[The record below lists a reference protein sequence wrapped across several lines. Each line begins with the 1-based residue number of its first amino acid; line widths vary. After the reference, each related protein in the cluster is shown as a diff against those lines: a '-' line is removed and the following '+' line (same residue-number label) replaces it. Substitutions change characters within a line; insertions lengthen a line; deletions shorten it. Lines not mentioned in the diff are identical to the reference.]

1 MIEIKNLCKSFEI
14 ADGTVD
20 ALKDISL
27 TINDGEIYGI
37 IGMSGAGKSTLVRC
51 INLLEQPTSGT
62 IEIDGVDLTKL
73 SKKDLRVKRKEISMI
88 FQNFNLLQQKN
99 VLQNVLFP
107 LQISNNDK
115 QYSLKKAKDLLKMVD
130 LSDKL
135 DSYPSQL
142 SGGQKQRV
150 AIARALACDP
160 KVLLCDEPTSALDPQ
175 TTASILQLLKTINQ
189 KLNITIIMITHQMSV
204 VEKICNKVAILS
216 EGKVAESGQVN
227 EVFSNPKSLA
237 AKKLVFPEGF
247 DDILSI
253 SSSKKMIRIVF
264 DGQQVTEK
272 PIIALMSQQT
282 GVLASISYAST
293 KSIGGKLYGSMILTV
308 DDSSQLTKVLDYLNS
323 NGLIAREVNLND

>member
-1 MIEIKNLCKSFEI
+1 MIKISNLTKKYNNDVVALNGVTLS
-14 ADGTVD
+14 VD
-20 ALKDISL
+20 KGD
-27 TINDGEIYGI
+27 IYGI
-37 IGMSGAGKSTLVRC
+37 IGLSGAGKSTLVRC

-115 QYSLKKAKDLLKMVD
+115 QYSLEKAKDLLKMVD

-247 DDILSI
+247 DDILSL

-264 DGQQVTEK
+264 DGQKVTEK

>member
-1 MIEIKNLCKSFEI
+1 
-14 ADGTVD
+14 
-20 ALKDISL
+20 
-27 TINDGEIYGI
+27 
-37 IGMSGAGKSTLVRC
+37 
-51 INLLEQPTSGT
+51 
-62 IEIDGVDLTKL
+62 
-73 SKKDLRVKRKEISMI
+73 
-88 FQNFNLLQQKN
+88 
-99 VLQNVLFP
+99 
-107 LQISNNDK
+107 
-115 QYSLKKAKDLLKMVD
+115 MVD

-264 DGQQVTEK
+264 DGQKVTEK

-308 DDSSQLTKVLDYLNS
+308 DDTSQLTKVLDYLNS

>member
-1 MIEIKNLCKSFEI
+1 MIKISNLTKKYNNDVVALNGVTLS
-14 ADGTVD
+14 VD
-20 ALKDISL
+20 KGD
-27 TINDGEIYGI
+27 IYGI
-37 IGMSGAGKSTLVRC
+37 IGLSGAGKSTLVRC

-150 AIARALACDP
+150 AIARSLACDP

-264 DGQQVTEK
+264 DGQKVTEK

-308 DDSSQLTKVLDYLNS
+308 DDTSQLTKVLDYLNS

>member
-1 MIEIKNLCKSFEI
+1 MIKISNLTKKYNNDVVALNGVTLS
-14 ADGTVD
+14 VD
-20 ALKDISL
+20 KGD
-27 TINDGEIYGI
+27 IYGI
-37 IGMSGAGKSTLVRC
+37 IGLSGAGKSTLVRC

-115 QYSLKKAKDLLKMVD
+115 QYSLEKAKDLLKMVD

-150 AIARALACDP
+150 AIARALASDP

-247 DDILSI
+247 DDILSL

>member
-1 MIEIKNLCKSFEI
+1 MIKISNLTKKYNNDVVALNGVTLS
-14 ADGTVD
+14 VD
-20 ALKDISL
+20 KGD
-27 TINDGEIYGI
+27 IYGI
-37 IGMSGAGKSTLVRC
+37 IGLSGAGKSTLVRC

-150 AIARALACDP
+150 AIARALASDP

-264 DGQQVTEK
+264 DGQKVTEK

-308 DDSSQLTKVLDYLNS
+308 DDTSQLTKVLDYLNS

>member
-1 MIEIKNLCKSFEI
+1 MIKISNLTKKYNNDVVALNGVTLS
-14 ADGTVD
+14 VD
-20 ALKDISL
+20 KGD
-27 TINDGEIYGI
+27 IYGI
-37 IGMSGAGKSTLVRC
+37 IGLSGAGKSTLVRC

-237 AKKLVFPEGF
+237 AKLLVFPEGF

-264 DGQQVTEK
+264 DGQKVTEK

-308 DDSSQLTKVLDYLNS
+308 DDTSQLTKVLDYLNS

>member
-1 MIEIKNLCKSFEI
+1 MIKISNLTKKYNNDVVALNGVTLS
-14 ADGTVD
+14 VD
-20 ALKDISL
+20 KGD
-27 TINDGEIYGI
+27 IYGI
-37 IGMSGAGKSTLVRC
+37 IGLSGAGKSTLVRC

-264 DGQQVTEK
+264 DGQKVTEK

-308 DDSSQLTKVLDYLNS
+308 DDSNQLTKVLDYLNS

>member
-1 MIEIKNLCKSFEI
+1 MIKISNLTKKYNNDVVALNGVTLS
-14 ADGTVD
+14 VD
-20 ALKDISL
+20 KGD
-27 TINDGEIYGI
+27 IYGI
-37 IGMSGAGKSTLVRC
+37 IGLSGAGKSTLVRC

-115 QYSLKKAKDLLKMVD
+115 QYSLEKAKDLLKMVD

-253 SSSKKMIRIVF
+253 SSSKKMLRIVF

>member
-1 MIEIKNLCKSFEI
+1 MIKISNLTKKYNNDVVALNGVTLS
-14 ADGTVD
+14 VD
-20 ALKDISL
+20 KGD
-27 TINDGEIYGI
+27 IYGI
-37 IGMSGAGKSTLVRC
+37 IGLSGAGKSTLVRC

-115 QYSLKKAKDLLKMVD
+115 QYSLEKAKDLLKMVD

-247 DDILSI
+247 DDILSL

-264 DGQQVTEK
+264 DGQKVTEK
-272 PIIALMSQQT
+272 PIIAMMSQQT

-308 DDSSQLTKVLDYLNS
+308 DDTSQLTKVLDYLNS

>member
-1 MIEIKNLCKSFEI
+1 MIKISNLTKKYNNDVVALNGVTLS
-14 ADGTVD
+14 VD
-20 ALKDISL
+20 IGD
-27 TINDGEIYGI
+27 IYGI
-37 IGMSGAGKSTLVRC
+37 IGLSGAGKSTLVRC

-264 DGQQVTEK
+264 DGQKVTEK

-308 DDSSQLTKVLDYLNS
+308 DDTSQLTKVLDYLNS

>member
-1 MIEIKNLCKSFEI
+1 MIKISNLTKKYNNDVVALNGVTLS
-14 ADGTVD
+14 VD
-20 ALKDISL
+20 KGD
-27 TINDGEIYGI
+27 IYGI
-37 IGMSGAGKSTLVRC
+37 IGLSGAGKSTLVRC

-88 FQNFNLLQQKN
+88 FQNFNILQQKN

-264 DGQQVTEK
+264 DGQKVTEK
-272 PIIALMSQQT
+272 PIIAMMSQQT

-308 DDSSQLTKVLDYLNS
+308 DDTSQLTKVLDYLNS

>member
-1 MIEIKNLCKSFEI
+1 MIKISNLTKKYNNDVVALNGVTLS
-14 ADGTVD
+14 VD
-20 ALKDISL
+20 KGD
-27 TINDGEIYGI
+27 IYGI
-37 IGMSGAGKSTLVRC
+37 IGLSGAGKSTLVRC

-115 QYSLKKAKDLLKMVD
+115 QYSLEKAKDLLKMVD

-189 KLNITIIMITHQMSV
+189 KLNITIK
-204 VEKICNKVAILS
+204 E
-216 EGKVAESGQVN
+216 
-227 EVFSNPKSLA
+227 
-237 AKKLVFPEGF
+237 
-247 DDILSI
+247 D
-253 SSSKKMIRIVF
+253 
-264 DGQQVTEK
+264 
-272 PIIALMSQQT
+272 
-282 GVLASISYAST
+282 
-293 KSIGGKLYGSMILTV
+293 
-308 DDSSQLTKVLDYLNS
+308 
-323 NGLIAREVNLND
+323 

>member
-1 MIEIKNLCKSFEI
+1 MIKISNLTKKYNN
-14 ADGTVD
+14 DVV
-20 ALKDISL
+20 ALNGVTLSIDKGD
-27 TINDGEIYGI
+27 IYGI
-37 IGMSGAGKSTLVRC
+37 IGLSGAGKSTLVRC

-115 QYSLKKAKDLLKMVD
+115 QYSLEKAKDLLKMVD

-264 DGQQVTEK
+264 DGQKVTEK
-272 PIIALMSQQT
+272 PIIAMMSQQT

>member
-1 MIEIKNLCKSFEI
+1 MIKISNLTKKYNNDVVALNGVTLS
-14 ADGTVD
+14 VD
-20 ALKDISL
+20 KGD
-27 TINDGEIYGI
+27 IYGI
-37 IGMSGAGKSTLVRC
+37 IGLSGAGKSTLVRC

-115 QYSLKKAKDLLKMVD
+115 QYSLEKAKDLLKMVD

-264 DGQQVTEK
+264 DGQKVTEK
-272 PIIALMSQQT
+272 PIIAMMSQQT

>member
-1 MIEIKNLCKSFEI
+1 MIKISNLTKKYNNDVVALNGVTLS
-14 ADGTVD
+14 VD
-20 ALKDISL
+20 KGD
-27 TINDGEIYGI
+27 IYGI
-37 IGMSGAGKSTLVRC
+37 IGLSGAGKSTLVRC

-115 QYSLKKAKDLLKMVD
+115 QYSLEKAKDLLKMVD

-308 DDSSQLTKVLDYLNS
+308 DDSNQLTKVLDYLNS

>member
-1 MIEIKNLCKSFEI
+1 MIKISNLTK
-14 ADGTVD
+14 
-20 ALKDISL
+20 KY
-27 TINDGEIYGI
+27 INDVVALNGVTLSVDKGDIYGI
-37 IGMSGAGKSTLVRC
+37 IGLSGAGKSTLVRC

-115 QYSLKKAKDLLKMVD
+115 QYSLEKAKDLLKMVD

-247 DDILSI
+247 DDILSL

-264 DGQQVTEK
+264 DGQKVTEK

>member
-1 MIEIKNLCKSFEI
+1 MIKISNLTKKYNNDVVALNGVTLS
-14 ADGTVD
+14 VD
-20 ALKDISL
+20 KGD
-27 TINDGEIYGI
+27 IYGI
-37 IGMSGAGKSTLVRC
+37 IGLSGAGKSTLVRC

-115 QYSLKKAKDLLKMVD
+115 QYSLEKAKDLLKMVD

-247 DDILSI
+247 DDILSL
-253 SSSKKMIRIVF
+253 SSSKKMLRIVF

>member
-1 MIEIKNLCKSFEI
+1 MIKISNLTKKYNNDVVALNGVTLS
-14 ADGTVD
+14 VD
-20 ALKDISL
+20 KGD
-27 TINDGEIYGI
+27 IYGI
-37 IGMSGAGKSTLVRC
+37 IGLSGAGKSTLVRC

-62 IEIDGVDLTKL
+62 IEIDGEDLTKL

-115 QYSLKKAKDLLKMVD
+115 QYSLEKAKDLLKMVD

-247 DDILSI
+247 DDILSL

-272 PIIALMSQQT
+272 PIIAMMSQQT

>member
-1 MIEIKNLCKSFEI
+1 MIKISNLTKKYNNDVVALNGVTLS
-14 ADGTVD
+14 VD
-20 ALKDISL
+20 KGD
-27 TINDGEIYGI
+27 IYGI
-37 IGMSGAGKSTLVRC
+37 IGLSGAGKSTLVRC

-115 QYSLKKAKDLLKMVD
+115 QYSLEKAKDLLKMVD

-264 DGQQVTEK
+264 DGQKVTEK

>member
-1 MIEIKNLCKSFEI
+1 MIKISNLTKKYNNDVVALNGVTLS
-14 ADGTVD
+14 VD
-20 ALKDISL
+20 KGD
-27 TINDGEIYGI
+27 IYGI
-37 IGMSGAGKSTLVRC
+37 IGLSGAGKSTLVRC

-115 QYSLKKAKDLLKMVD
+115 QYSLEKAKDLLKMVD

-150 AIARALACDP
+150 AIARALASDP

-253 SSSKKMIRIVF
+253 SSSKKMLRIVF

>member
-1 MIEIKNLCKSFEI
+1 MIKISNLTKKYNNDVVALNGVTLS
-14 ADGTVD
+14 VD
-20 ALKDISL
+20 KGD
-27 TINDGEIYGI
+27 IYGI
-37 IGMSGAGKSTLVRC
+37 IGLSGAGKSTLVRC
-51 INLLEQPTSGT
+51 IKLLEQPTSGT

-264 DGQQVTEK
+264 DGQKVTEK

-308 DDSSQLTKVLDYLNS
+308 DDTSQLTKVLDYLNS

>member
-1 MIEIKNLCKSFEI
+1 MIKISNLTKKYNNDVVALNGVTLS
-14 ADGTVD
+14 VD
-20 ALKDISL
+20 KGD
-27 TINDGEIYGI
+27 IYGI
-37 IGMSGAGKSTLVRC
+37 IGLSGAGKSTLVRC

-115 QYSLKKAKDLLKMVD
+115 QYSLEKAKDLLKMVD

-253 SSSKKMIRIVF
+253 SSSKKMLRIVF
-264 DGQQVTEK
+264 DGQKVTEK

>member
-1 MIEIKNLCKSFEI
+1 MIKISNLTKKYNNDVVALNGVTLS
-14 ADGTVD
+14 VD
-20 ALKDISL
+20 KGD
-27 TINDGEIYGI
+27 IYGI
-37 IGMSGAGKSTLVRC
+37 IGLSGAGKSTLVRC

-115 QYSLKKAKDLLKMVD
+115 QYSLEKAKDLLKMVD

-264 DGQQVTEK
+264 DGQKVTEK
-272 PIIALMSQQT
+272 PIIAMMSQQT

-308 DDSSQLTKVLDYLNS
+308 DDTSQLTKVLDYLNS

>member
-1 MIEIKNLCKSFEI
+1 MIKISNLTKKYNNDVVALNGVTLS
-14 ADGTVD
+14 VD
-20 ALKDISL
+20 KGD
-27 TINDGEIYGI
+27 IYGI
-37 IGMSGAGKSTLVRC
+37 IGLSGAGKSTLVRC

-115 QYSLKKAKDLLKMVD
+115 QYSLEKAKDLLKMVD

-227 EVFSNPKSLA
+227 EVFSNPKSLD

-247 DDILSI
+247 DDILSL

-264 DGQQVTEK
+264 DGQKVTEK
-272 PIIALMSQQT
+272 PIIAMMSQQT
-282 GVLASISYAST
+282 GVLTSISYAST

>member
-1 MIEIKNLCKSFEI
+1 MIKISNLTKKYNNDVVALNGVTLS
-14 ADGTVD
+14 VD
-20 ALKDISL
+20 KGD
-27 TINDGEIYGI
+27 IYGI
-37 IGMSGAGKSTLVRC
+37 IGLSGAGKSTLVRC

-115 QYSLKKAKDLLKMVD
+115 QYSLEKAKDLLKMVD

-150 AIARALACDP
+150 AIARALASDP

-264 DGQQVTEK
+264 DGQKVTEK
-272 PIIALMSQQT
+272 PIIAMMSQQT

-323 NGLIAREVNLND
+323 NGLIAREVNLQD

>member
-1 MIEIKNLCKSFEI
+1 MIKISNLTKKYNNDVVALNGVTLS
-14 ADGTVD
+14 VD
-20 ALKDISL
+20 KGD
-27 TINDGEIYGI
+27 IYGI
-37 IGMSGAGKSTLVRC
+37 IGLSGAGKSTLVRC

-115 QYSLKKAKDLLKMVD
+115 QYSLEKAKDLLKMVD

-150 AIARALACDP
+150 AIARALACNP

-264 DGQQVTEK
+264 DGQKVTEK

-308 DDSSQLTKVLDYLNS
+308 DDTSQLTKVLDYLNS

>member
-1 MIEIKNLCKSFEI
+1 MIKISNLTKKYNNDVVALNGVTLS
-14 ADGTVD
+14 VD
-20 ALKDISL
+20 KGD
-27 TINDGEIYGI
+27 IYGI
-37 IGMSGAGKSTLVRC
+37 IGLSGAGKSTLVRC

-115 QYSLKKAKDLLKMVD
+115 QYSLEKAKDLLKMVD

-150 AIARALACDP
+150 ARARALACDP

-264 DGQQVTEK
+264 DGQKVTEK
-272 PIIALMSQQT
+272 PIIAMMSQQT

>member
-1 MIEIKNLCKSFEI
+1 MIKISNLAKTYNN
-14 ADGTVD
+14 DVV
-20 ALKDISL
+20 ALKDVSL
-27 TINDGEIYGI
+27 SIDQGDIYGI
-37 IGMSGAGKSTLVRC
+37 IGLSGAGKSTLVRC
-51 INLLEQPTSGT
+51 INLLEKPTGGT
-62 IEIDGVDLTKL
+62 IEIDGEDLTKL
-73 SKKDLRVKRKEISMI
+73 DEKQLRAKRKEISMI
-88 FQNFNLLQQKN
+88 FQSFNLLQQKTA
-99 VLQNVLFP
+99 LQNVLFP
-107 LQISNNDK
+107 LQIGKYDK
-115 QYSLKKAKDLLKMVD
+115 QYCIDKAKSLLAMVD

-150 AIARALACDP
+150 AIARALATDP

-175 TTASILQLLKTINQ
+175 TTSSILQLLKQINQ

-216 EGKVAESGQVN
+216 DGLVAEFGEVN
-227 EVFSNPKSLA
+227 EVFSNPKTMA

-247 DDILSI
+247 DDIASI
-253 SSSKKMIRIVF
+253 SSNKKMIRIVF

-293 KSIGGKLYGSMILTV
+293 KSIGGKLYGSMLLTV
-308 DDSSQLTKVLDYLNS
+308 DDKQQMQKVLEYLNS
-323 NGLIAREVNLND
+323 NGLIAREVNFND

>member
-1 MIEIKNLCKSFEI
+1 MIKISNLTKKYNNDVVALNGVTLS
-14 ADGTVD
+14 VD
-20 ALKDISL
+20 KGD
-27 TINDGEIYGI
+27 IYGI
-37 IGMSGAGKSTLVRC
+37 IGLSGAGKSTLVRC

-115 QYSLKKAKDLLKMVD
+115 QYSLEKAKDLLKMVD

-247 DDILSI
+247 DDILSL

-272 PIIALMSQQT
+272 PIIAMMSQQT

>member
-1 MIEIKNLCKSFEI
+1 MIKISNLTKKYNNDVVALNGVTLS
-14 ADGTVD
+14 VD
-20 ALKDISL
+20 KGD
-27 TINDGEIYGI
+27 IYGI
-37 IGMSGAGKSTLVRC
+37 IGLSGAGKSTLVRC

-115 QYSLKKAKDLLKMVD
+115 QYSLEKAKDLLKMVD

-135 DSYPSQL
+135 DSYPSPL
-142 SGGQKQRV
+142 SGGHKQRV

-264 DGQQVTEK
+264 DGQKVTEK

>member
-1 MIEIKNLCKSFEI
+1 MIKISNLTKKYNNDVVALNGVTLS
-14 ADGTVD
+14 VD
-20 ALKDISL
+20 KGD
-27 TINDGEIYGI
+27 IYGI
-37 IGMSGAGKSTLVRC
+37 IGLSGAGKSTLVRC

-115 QYSLKKAKDLLKMVD
+115 QYSLEKAKDLLKIVD

-264 DGQQVTEK
+264 DGQKVTEK
-272 PIIALMSQQT
+272 PIIAMMSQQT

-308 DDSSQLTKVLDYLNS
+308 DDTSQLTKVLDYLNS

>member
-1 MIEIKNLCKSFEI
+1 MIKISNLTKKYNNDVVALNGVTLS
-14 ADGTVD
+14 VD
-20 ALKDISL
+20 KGD
-27 TINDGEIYGI
+27 IYGI
-37 IGMSGAGKSTLVRC
+37 IGLSGAGKSTLVRC

-115 QYSLKKAKDLLKMVD
+115 QYSLEKAKDLLKMVD

-189 KLNITIIMITHQMSV
+189 KLNITIIMISHQMSV

-264 DGQQVTEK
+264 DGQKVTEK

>member
-1 MIEIKNLCKSFEI
+1 MIKISNLTKKYNNDVVALNGVTLS
-14 ADGTVD
+14 VD
-20 ALKDISL
+20 KGD
-27 TINDGEIYGI
+27 IYGI
-37 IGMSGAGKSTLVRC
+37 IGLSGAGKSTLVRC

-115 QYSLKKAKDLLKMVD
+115 QYSLEKAKDLLKMVD

-150 AIARALACDP
+150 AIARALASDP

-264 DGQQVTEK
+264 DGQKVTEK

-308 DDSSQLTKVLDYLNS
+308 DDTSQLTKVLDYLNS
-323 NGLIAREVNLND
+323 HGLIAREVNLND

>member
-1 MIEIKNLCKSFEI
+1 MIKISNLTKKYNNDVVALNGVTLS
-14 ADGTVD
+14 VD
-20 ALKDISL
+20 KGD
-27 TINDGEIYGI
+27 IYGI
-37 IGMSGAGKSTLVRC
+37 IGLSGAGKSTLVRC

-115 QYSLKKAKDLLKMVD
+115 QYSLEKAKDLLKMVD

-247 DDILSI
+247 DDILSL

-264 DGQQVTEK
+264 DGQKVTEK

-323 NGLIAREVNLND
+323 NGLIAREVSLND

>member
-1 MIEIKNLCKSFEI
+1 MIKISNLTKKYNNDVVALNGVTLS
-14 ADGTVD
+14 VD
-20 ALKDISL
+20 KGD
-27 TINDGEIYGI
+27 IYGI
-37 IGMSGAGKSTLVRC
+37 IGLSGAGKSTLVRC

-115 QYSLKKAKDLLKMVD
+115 QYSLEKAKDLLKMVD

-150 AIARALACDP
+150 AIARALASDP

-247 DDILSI
+247 DDILSL

-264 DGQQVTEK
+264 DGQKVTEK

-308 DDSSQLTKVLDYLNS
+308 DDTSQLTKVLDYLNS

>member
-1 MIEIKNLCKSFEI
+1 MIKISNLTKKYNN
-14 ADGTVD
+14 DVV
-20 ALKDISL
+20 ALNGVTLSVEKGD
-27 TINDGEIYGI
+27 IYGI
-37 IGMSGAGKSTLVRC
+37 IGLSGAGKSTLVRC

-115 QYSLKKAKDLLKMVD
+115 QYSLEKAKNLLEMVD

-253 SSSKKMIRIVF
+253 SSSKKMLRIVF